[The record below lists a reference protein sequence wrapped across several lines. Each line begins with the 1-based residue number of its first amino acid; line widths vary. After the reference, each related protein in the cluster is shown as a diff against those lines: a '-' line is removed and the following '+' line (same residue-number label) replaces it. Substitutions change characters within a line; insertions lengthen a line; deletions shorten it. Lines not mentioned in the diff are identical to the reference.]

1 MTISQSN
8 SIELPHNDQHHRVAA
23 GDFNSIS
30 HTGGNSGACDC
41 YAEGDVFEYLLTVII
56 THNGDRFEATKT
68 LHHSAKFVVGDV
80 LTVDDTHFV
89 VDYVSWYME
98 KKDQAYLDLRTVEY
112 KDGSRDELMDLVPD
126 VFDALRPI
134 SA

>member
-1 MTISQSN
+1 
-8 SIELPHNDQHHRVAA
+8 
-23 GDFNSIS
+23 
-30 HTGGNSGACDC
+30 
-41 YAEGDVFEYLLTVII
+41 VFEYLLTVII